1 LPAEPPGAAHSGR
14 IEIAAVLALPEAM
27 TVTITAPAAETAR
40 PDALGPVSPLRPAP
54 EISVILPT
62 FNARAD
68 VPVLVERLGRVLA
81 ACEWEVIFVDDNSA
95 DGTAAVARAIG
106 AADARV
112 RCLRR
117 IGRRGLASGA
127 LEGMLASQARYLAVI
142 DADPLAEDAPLVEM
156 LQRLRGG
163 LVDLVVASRYLDA
176 AVAGAPDDRSHRWA
190 SALKRRLLGQDLS
203 DPMSGTFMIRRDAF
217 EPLAPVLS
225 SQSTSLLFDLALV
238 GRGRLRVAELARA
251 GQKPVKPGQLDAG
264 MAIEF
269 CGLTF
274 ARLTH
279 DAISIRFLMFCL
291 VGLSGV
297 GIHMGILWL
306 GLLGVGMPFAA
317 AQTVAAIGAMVW
329 NFTLNNTF
337 TYHDRRLTGRA
348 FVSGLIR
355 FQVICAI
362 GAISNIGVASFIY
375 SGGQNWWIAGLGG
388 VVMGA
393 VWNYAVTSVF
403 VWRRG

>member
-1 LPAEPPGAAHSGR
+1 V
-14 IEIAAVLALPEAM
+14 IAADL
-27 TVTITAPAAETAR
+27 
-40 PDALGPVSPLRPAP
+40 
-54 EISVILPT
+54 
-62 FNARAD
+62 
-68 VPVLVERLGRVLA
+68 
-81 ACEWEVIFVDDNSA
+81 
-95 DGTAAVARAIG
+95 
-106 AADARV
+106 
-112 RCLRR
+112 
-117 IGRRGLASGA
+117 
-127 LEGMLASQARYLAVI
+127 
-142 DADPLAEDAPLVEM
+142 LAEEAPLVEM
-156 LQRLRGG
+156 LARLRGG

-176 AVAGAPDDRSHRWA
+176 APAAVAGAPNNASHRWS
-190 SALKRRLLGQDLS
+190 SALKQRLLGRDLS

-217 EPLAPVLS
+217 EALAPALS
-225 SQSTSLLFDLALV
+225 VQSTSLLFDLNLV
-238 GRGRLRVAELARA
+238 GRGRLRVAELAHGRHRR
-251 GQKPVKPGQLDAG
+251 VKPGLRGAA

-297 GIHMGILWL
+297 AVHMAILWL
-306 GLLGVGMPFAA
+306 GLSGAGMPFAA

-329 NFTLNNTF
+329 NFTLNNMF
-337 TYHDRRLTGRA
+337 TYHDQRLTGRA

-393 VWNYAVTSVF
+393 VWNYAVTSVL
-403 VWRRG
+403 VWRRR